1 MNFFSFQEAKVKL
14 EQETNEANARLKK
27 RNEEIEEK
35 VKEIEELREK
45 IKTIDQQ
52 KFQEL
57 DKVGLF
63 THRF

>member
-1 MNFFSFQEAKVKL
+1 M
-14 EQETNEANARLKK
+14 KK

-63 THRF
+63 TQILTVEKPLVWLTPGFLAG